1 MTEALEKI
9 LAVTRQLWIA
19 EGIKIEHNLFTAGRV
34 RGQSHHPH

>member
-19 EGIKIEHNLFTAGRV
+19 EGVWTRMATQTMRN
-34 RGQSHHPH
+34 